1 MDRETVDEIKR
12 HFGVVAEGVR
22 GDVRAVAE
30 GLGALRDEMRRE
42 FAAVRSEAAREFE
55 ETRSLIR
62 LSYGE
67 LDRRVTGLETEV
79 ADPRARLERVGKQLA
94 S

>member
-12 HFGVVAEGVR
+12 HFGVVAEELR
-22 GDVRAVAE
+22 SDIRAVAK
-30 GLGALRDEMRRE
+30 GQSEMRRE
-42 FAAVRSEAAREFE
+42 MDAFRAELAREFE
-55 ETRSLIR
+55 ETRALLR